1 MAQQQVSFFQ
11 DGVDR
16 LREAVGSI
24 EDEFERVQKDLRKR
38 RRSLERQVNTGRRD
52 LERRAKR
59 FQRDLS
65 RNDTV
70 KQVENL
76 RKRAGQQLEQSID
89 GVLSLLQIASKSDVQ
104 RIDRKISQLNKRL
117 REIDGKKKRANGRA

>member
-38 RRSLERQVNTGRRD
+38 RRSLEKQVNTGRRD

-117 REIDGKKKRANGRA
+117 RELDGKKRRANGRA

>member
-38 RRSLERQVNTGRRD
+38 RRSIEKQVNTGRRD

-70 KQVENL
+70 KQVESL

-117 REIDGKKKRANGRA
+117 RELDGKKRRANGRA

>member
-1 MAQQQVSFFQ
+1 M
-11 DGVDR
+11 
-16 LREAVGSI
+16 GSI

-38 RRSLERQVNTGRRD
+38 RRSLEKQVNTGRRD

-117 REIDGKKKRANGRA
+117 RELDGKKRRANGRA